1 MNWYEQLP
9 PDCPPKGASAPEA
22 TYFRLGSIPPEDSDF
37 WSHRRRFPHKKFH
50 VSECVARSLSI
61 FDDQDA
67 AERLKRLLPAMR
79 LKPIFQLDLR
89 EKDGLVQQTG
99 NDLHHFSWWRSTEF
113 DLETIKILEI

>member
-9 PDCPPKGASAPEA
+9 LDCPPKEAIVPEA

-37 WSHRRRFPHKKFH
+37 WSHRRRFPYKKFH

-61 FDDQDA
+61 FDDQNA

-79 LKPIFQLDLR
+79 LKPIFQLDLT

-113 DLETIKILEI
+113 DLETVKTLEI

>member
-9 PDCPPKGASAPEA
+9 LDCPPKEASAPEA

-37 WSHRRRFPHKKFH
+37 WSHRLRFPHKKFH

-79 LKPIFQLDLR
+79 LKPIFQLDLT
-89 EKDGLVQQTG
+89 EKDGLIQQTG

-113 DLETIKILEI
+113 DLETVKTLEI

>member
-9 PDCPPKGASAPEA
+9 TNCPPKEASAPKA
-22 TYFRLGSIPPEDSDF
+22 PYFRLGSIPPDDGDF

-50 VSECVARSLSI
+50 VTECVARSLSI
-61 FDDQDA
+61 FDDQYA
-67 AERLKRLLPAMR
+67 AEQLKRLLPAMR
-79 LKPIFQLDLR
+79 LKPIFQLDLL